1 MRYLTERTMYKKDRE
16 KVREAFSLKAD
27 LSDQQIRMIRANTM
41 GVSLYEYEKTLRDI
55 GMDDF

>member
-1 MRYLTERTMYKKDRE
+1 MYKKDRE

-41 GVSLYEYEKTLRDI
+41 GVSLYEYEKPLRDI